1 MKKHREFWIDDV
13 LNVDRPNQ
21 KTAYIHEQDAD
32 DKTTRPIHVIE
43 YAACRELQAKLDK
56 AIEALKYYA
65 DDNSY
70 KEKKY
75 FDMTE
80 VEYDHGF
87 IATQALEELEG

>member
-1 MKKHREFWIDDV
+1 MKKHREFWIDTNESMERRWSESD
-13 LNVDRPNQ
+13 
-21 KTAYIHEQDAD
+21 
-32 DKTTRPIHVIE
+32 IHVIE

-56 AIEALKYYA
+56 AIEALNYYA

-87 IATQALEELEG
+87 IATQALKELEG